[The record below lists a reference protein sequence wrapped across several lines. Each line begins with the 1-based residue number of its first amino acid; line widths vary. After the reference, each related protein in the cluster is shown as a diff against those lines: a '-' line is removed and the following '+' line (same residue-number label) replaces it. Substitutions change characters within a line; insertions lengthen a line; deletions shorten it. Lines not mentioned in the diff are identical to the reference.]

1 MEKATIVC
9 AVTGSD
15 SSLNA
20 ASRAAILAEERG
32 ATLVLV
38 FAVDMNFLDGM
49 AVELSG
55 RVAGEALHQVGAT
68 ILENAAQPALS
79 RGVAIKKILRDGP
92 LLDVVKEVVREEKAG
107 LLVIGHEP
115 HSFFDKVVFKRES
128 VEDHVQ
134 ELKAETGV
142 EVMVV

>member
-1 MEKATIVC
+1 MEKTTIVC

-15 SSLNA
+15 SSLRA
-20 ASRAAILAEERG
+20 ASQAAALAEERN

-55 RVAGEALHQVGAT
+55 RVAAEALHQVGET
-68 ILENAAQPALS
+68 ILEDAARPALS
-79 RGVAIKKILRDGP
+79 RGVTAKKVLRDGP
-92 LLDVVKEVVREEKAG
+92 LLDVVKEVVRQEKAS

-115 HSFFDKVVFKRES
+115 RSFFEKVVFKRES
-128 VEDHVQ
+128 VEDHLQ
-134 ELKAETGV
+134 ELKTETGV